1 MAEGQ
6 RPTDIEA
13 LRAAQQAAAG
23 DIDDSVFDDTS
34 PSNNNEQRTAHHIRA
49 NSSIMHL
56 KKLLGMLRCGATDLD
71 DPIAPNPLVYYPS
84 DARAYSMTN
93 DLFIL

>member
-13 LRAAQQAAAG
+13 LRAAQEAAGG
-23 DIDDSVFDDTS
+23 DIDESVFDEAS
-34 PSNNNEQRTAHHIRA
+34 PSNSNEQRTAHHIRA

-56 KKLLGMLRCGATDLD
+56 KKLLGMSRMRRHG
-71 DPIAPNPLVYYPS
+71 P
-84 DARAYSMTN
+84 R
-93 DLFIL
+93 